1 MHRSSASCALNKA
14 ATGFLRKGHS
24 TGFTPSRLQKRP
36 HRFLGGQNV
45 HRCGTSRR
53 GSLQSVAPRYMNSSA
68 ALIRS
73 IGPFQLT
80 LYGLGSML
88 GSGIYGLIGQAA
100 GQVGNAVWASFIV
113 AMVAALLTALSYAS
127 LGSRY
132 PRAGGAA
139 FVTQKAYG
147 MPLLSFVV
155 GLAVVCSGLASVATQ
170 SQVFARNLSEL
181 LGPGAWPIPVIAVG
195 FLLIMAGLV
204 LRGIRES
211 MWVNVGF
218 TLVEAAGLL
227 LVIAVGLP
235 YWGSVDL
242 LEFPNQPLGG
252 DVAALLVMHGA
263 VLTFFAFIGFE
274 DTLNVAEECR
284 DPQRTIP
291 IALVTAMVI
300 GALIYVAV
308 AVTAVSVVPWREL
321 STAPGPLTEVMAR
334 AAPELSPLVFT
345 AVTLFAVANTALVN
359 YVTSSRLVYGMAG
372 QGLLPPAL
380 AKVHERRRTPH
391 LAAVVLL
398 AILLPLGLLGSVANL
413 ASASVLLLLT
423 VFAVVNGALF
433 ILKGRI
439 NEPVGRF
446 EIPRWVPASGAV
458 ICLALVGLRVS
469 GGDWRA
475 PALAGGLLLGIFVLY
490 ALLRPESASAPKKS

>member
-1 MHRSSASCALNKA
+1 MGAELLIKDPAQPGANPA
-14 ATGFLRKGHS
+14 A
-24 TGFTPSRLQKRP
+24 P
-36 HRFLGGQNV
+36 
-45 HRCGTSRR
+45 
-53 GSLQSVAPRYMNSSA
+53 

-100 GQVGNAVWASFIV
+100 GQVGNAVWASFLV

-139 FVTQKAYG
+139 FVTQKAFG

-170 SQVFARNLSEL
+170 SQVFARNFAVL
-181 LGPGAWPIPVIAVG
+181 LGVASFPVWAAGAG
-195 FLLIMAGLV
+195 FLLVMAALV

-211 MWVNVGF
+211 MWVNVAF
-218 TLVEAAGLL
+218 TVVEATGLL
-227 LVIAVGLP
+227 LVIAVGIP

-242 LEFPNQPLGG
+242 LEIPELPGG
-252 DVAALLVMHGA
+252 DAMALLVMQGA

-321 STAPGPLTEVMAR
+321 SQAPGPLTEVVAR
-334 AAPELSPLVFT
+334 AAPAIPLWMFT
-345 AVTLFAVANTALVN
+345 AITLFAVANTALVN
-359 YVTSSRLVYGMAG
+359 YITSSRLVYGMAR
-372 QGLLPPAL
+372 QGLLPRAL
-380 AKVHERRRTPH
+380 GQVHQRTRTPH
-391 LAAVVLL
+391 LAAIMLL
-398 AILLPLGLLGSVANL
+398 AILLPLGLFGTVANL
-413 ASASVLLLLT
+413 ASASVLLLLV

-433 ILKGRI
+433 ILKGRKG
-439 NEPVGRF
+439 EPPGRF
-446 EIPRWVPASGAV
+446 EIPRWVPAAGTA
-458 ICLALVGLRVS
+458 ICLVLVGLRVS
-469 GGDWRA
+469 STDWHA
-475 PALAGGLLLGIFVLY
+475 PALAGGLLVGILGLY
-490 ALLRPESASAPKKS
+490 ALLRPAEALSPVET